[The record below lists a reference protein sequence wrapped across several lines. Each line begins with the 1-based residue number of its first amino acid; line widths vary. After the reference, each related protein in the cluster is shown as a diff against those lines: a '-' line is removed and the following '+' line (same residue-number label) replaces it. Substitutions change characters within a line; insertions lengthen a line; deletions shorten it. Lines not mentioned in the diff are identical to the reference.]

1 MPEWAGKKVVV
12 LGMARQGKAL
22 AKYFST
28 RGAEVVLSDLKTPEE
43 LEREQLELIDLKVT
57 YVLGEHPTSLLE
69 NADILCLSGGV
80 PADIGLAEK
89 AREEGIPITNDAQ
102 IFLENCPAPVIGIT
116 GSAGKTTTTTL
127 VAKIAEQALGDTDRT
142 VWLGGNI
149 GRPLLNDIEEMKSSD
164 VVVMELSSFQLEL
177 MTMAPQ
183 IGAYL
188 NLTPDHLDRHK
199 TMEKYASAKA
209 RILLNQSEGSGMVLN
224 RDDFLV
230 WELKDKVIDRL
241 ISFGWDEPI
250 DGEGSY
256 ISGGQIRMRHEGA
269 DSFICSVD
277 QVPLIGKHNLS
288 NVLAAT
294 AIIASADLSL
304 EAIGPAIE
312 RFEGVPHRLE
322 FVRTIAGVDWYND
335 SIATTPDRAL
345 AAVHA
350 FSRPLVLIAG
360 GRDKDLNWDNYAVE
374 VLQAVEYLILFGE
387 AGEKIERAVK
397 NVIGAGKILQIRRCE
412 RMEDAVGIAKDVAGE
427 GDVVV
432 LSPGATSFDEF
443 SNYEARGDKFRDL
456 VRAM

>member
-1 MPEWAGKKVVV
+1 MPEWDGKKVVV
-12 LGMARQGKAL
+12 LGLARQGKAL
-22 AKYFST
+22 ARYFSA
-28 RGAEVVLSDLKTPEE
+28 RGAEVVVSDLKASEE
-43 LEREQLELIDLKVT
+43 LEKEQLELVELKVK

-80 PADIGLAEK
+80 PADIPLAEK

-127 VAKIAEQALGDTDRT
+127 VARIAEQAFGDTDRT

-149 GRPLLNDIEEMKSSD
+149 GRPLLNDIGEMKSSD

-177 MTMAPQ
+177 MTIAPQ

-209 RILLNQSEGSGMVLN
+209 RILLNQSGDSRMVLN
-224 RDDFLV
+224 RDDLRV

-241 ISFGWDEPI
+241 ISFGMDDPI

-256 ISGGQIRMRHEGA
+256 IFGGQIRMRIEGI
-269 DSFICSVD
+269 DSYICSVE

-294 AIIASADLSL
+294 AIVAAADLPL
-304 EAIGPAIE
+304 EAIEPAIE
-312 RFEGVPHRLE
+312 GFEGVPHRLE

-345 AAVHA
+345 AAMHA

-360 GRDKDLNWDNYAVE
+360 GRDKDLNWDTFAVE

-397 NVIGAGKILQIRRCE
+397 NVFGEEEFLRMRRCE
-412 RMEDAVGIAKDVAGE
+412 RMEDAVGIAKDVAEE

-432 LSPGATSFDEF
+432 LSPGATSFDAF
-443 SNYEARGDKFRDL
+443 SNYEVRGDKFRDL